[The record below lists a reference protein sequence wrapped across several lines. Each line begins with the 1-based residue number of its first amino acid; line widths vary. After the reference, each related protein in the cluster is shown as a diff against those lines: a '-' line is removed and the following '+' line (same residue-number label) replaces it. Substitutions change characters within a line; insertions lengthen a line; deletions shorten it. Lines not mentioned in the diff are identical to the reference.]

1 MQLCVCVYAFN
12 PNTHTYRKSNALTT
26 YLKKNTHGGTHSQSE
41 SAGLKKYFFFFL
53 LKWSRI
59 PVLLTSPAQA
69 FRNGGI
75 TLADRGD
82 RS

>member
-41 SAGLKKYFFFFL
+41 SAGLKKYFFFF
-53 LKWSRI
+53 
-59 PVLLTSPAQA
+59 T
-69 FRNGGI
+69 
-75 TLADRGD
+75 
-82 RS
+82 